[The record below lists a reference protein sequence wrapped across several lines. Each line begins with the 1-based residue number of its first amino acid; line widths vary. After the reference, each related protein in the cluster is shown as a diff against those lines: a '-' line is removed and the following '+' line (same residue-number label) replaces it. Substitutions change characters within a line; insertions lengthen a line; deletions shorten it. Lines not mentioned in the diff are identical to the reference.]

1 MYSHRS
7 ADTQTK
13 HLYRAMV
20 SDRAVRFLVADA
32 ASWDN
37 TVVARGIHVQRCSAS
52 LAPMIDG
59 SIAVDRKDIGIG
71 ALSYYAPNLA
81 LKASSAEA
89 FHVSP
94 GRYTMGRG
102 QENITFV
109 SDDEDT
115 VSLALSSLSR
125 LLR

>member
-1 MYSHRS
+1 
-7 ADTQTK
+7 
-13 HLYRAMV
+13 
-20 SDRAVRFLVADA
+20 
-32 ASWDN
+32 
-37 TVVARGIHVQRCSAS
+37 
-52 LAPMIDG
+52 LAPLSTADITFDLEAV
-59 SIAVDRKDIGIG
+59 SIA

>member
-1 MYSHRS
+1 MAPLNA
-7 ADTQTK
+7 ADK
-13 HLYRAMV
+13 AFEL
-20 SDRAVRFLVADA
+20 D
-32 ASWDN
+32 
-37 TVVARGIHVQRCSAS
+37 VVGIA
-52 LAPMIDG
+52 
-59 SIAVDRKDIGIG
+59 

-81 LKASSAEA
+81 LNASSAEA